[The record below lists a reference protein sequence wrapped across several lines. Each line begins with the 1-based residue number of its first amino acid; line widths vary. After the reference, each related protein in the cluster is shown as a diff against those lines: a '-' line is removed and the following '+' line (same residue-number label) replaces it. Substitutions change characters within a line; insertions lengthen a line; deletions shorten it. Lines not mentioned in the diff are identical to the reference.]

1 MSEDNEFIESPFS
14 YPFQT
19 KRLEEDRGKD
29 KRETVNVSL
38 NAEERL
44 ILNEIK
50 RQLNTPMDGTAL
62 KISARVGLN
71 VLQGTFGKEL
81 LPWLLSSKRR
91 KGDDGR

>member
-1 MSEDNEFIESPFS
+1 MSEDDGFVKQQVT

-19 KRLEEDRGKD
+19 KRLDEDRAKD
-29 KRETVNVSL
+29 KRETVNVSI
-38 NAEERL
+38 NKEERIML
-44 ILNEIK
+44 DELK
-50 RQLNTPMDGTAL
+50 RQFNTPLDSTAL

-91 KGDDGR
+91 KEDDGK